1 MFKHLIRIPT
11 LKMSREKWL
20 RERKSHIGGSD
31 AAAIVGLNEYS
42 SPVSVWG
49 DKTNR
54 LPEAEDNEAMRQG
67 RDLEDY
73 VAKRFTEKTGKR
85 VRRENAILINPDLP
99 FAHANVDRMVIGEDA
114 GLECKTTSSLNLRK
128 FKNGEYP
135 DRYYVQCM
143 HYMMVTGAK
152 KWYLA
157 VLVFGRDF
165 YVYEIE
171 RDEDEIEA
179 LKESEAG
186 LWGYVER
193 DEMPPADGSA
203 GTDEAI
209 AAIYPNGDGT
219 ECDLTAFETDVDTRI
234 RLKSRIKELETDVKS
249 IDNRI
254 KAFMGMSETGFLSE
268 HKVTFKNT
276 TRSTLDLAA
285 FGEAHPDIDLS
296 PFYKT
301 STFRTFKIV

>member
-1 MFKHLIRIPT
+1 MYKNLIRIPT
-11 LKMSREKWL
+11 LKMSREEWL
-20 RERKSHIGGSD
+20 KERKAHIGGSD

-85 VRRENAILINPDLP
+85 VRRKNAILINPEMP
-99 FAHANVDRMVIGEDA
+99 FAHANVDRIVIGEDA
-114 GLECKTTSSLNLRK
+114 GLECKTTSSLNLKKYRG
-128 FKNGEYP
+128 GEYP
-135 DRYYVQCM
+135 DRFYVQCM

-157 VLVFGRDF
+157 VLVFGQDF

-171 RDEDEIEA
+171 RDEEEIFSLIKA
-179 LKESEAG
+179 ESEF
-186 LWGYVER
+186 WEYVRR
-193 DEMPPADGSA
+193 DEMPPADGSK

-209 AAIYPNGDGT
+209 AAFYPNGDGT

-249 IDNRI
+249 IDNKI
-254 KAFMGMSETGFLSE
+254 KAFMGESETGILDGYKIS
-268 HKVTFKNT
+268 FKNM
-276 TRSTLDLAA
+276 TRSTLDLTA

-301 STFRTFKIV
+301 STFRTFKIQ